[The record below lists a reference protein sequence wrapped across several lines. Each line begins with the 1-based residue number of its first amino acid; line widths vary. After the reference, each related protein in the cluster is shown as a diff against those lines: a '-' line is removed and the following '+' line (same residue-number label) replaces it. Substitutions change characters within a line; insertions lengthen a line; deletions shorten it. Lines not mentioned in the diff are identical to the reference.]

1 MEPCSVSLAV
11 APCLCRSGAVH
22 GLHVARPLG
31 ECQGGR
37 RAGGV
42 RAYLRRLAQDLAGVV
57 FALTMPFI
65 LYGGYGVWLGTR
77 TLSGVLGST
86 SPSGRHSLRRL
97 TGLVTLVF
105 VAIRLSRF
113 WRPVLTQSSSPRDVR
128 IEWLEL
134 ASSTWNGMP
143 LLAYAWLLA
152 LTAVAV
158 HLGHGFVLAAGSG
171 GLLPTRRRRLV
182 ATIFGAIFGIF
193 SFGLGAHGTLLLAT
207 GWSPFS
213 SVEPET
219 LGACTLVPDAN
230 P

>member
-1 MEPCSVSLAV
+1 MLLDLWANAKAAEGPAV
-11 APCLCRSGAVH
+11 FEHTFG
-22 GLHVARPLG
+22 GLHKISPAWF
-31 ECQGGR
+31 
-37 RAGGV
+37 
-42 RAYLRRLAQDLAGVV
+42 